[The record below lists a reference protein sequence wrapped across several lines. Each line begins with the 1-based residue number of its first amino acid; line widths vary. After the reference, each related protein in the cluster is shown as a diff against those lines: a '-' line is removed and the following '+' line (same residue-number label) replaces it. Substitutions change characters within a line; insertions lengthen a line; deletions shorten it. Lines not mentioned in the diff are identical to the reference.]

1 MLKFWTGG
9 IMGGGL
15 VFGAGFRAQR
25 GRFAL
30 RALCVL
36 VSGAEGDFLLRGL
49 FDLLVFGAVL
59 LRGLFGLLVF
69 GAVLLLGLQI
79 SSRLLAFCLGRW
91 TSISR
96 LLGSHWRAPLACA
109 FAVAVGVAVAEA
121 APAADAAGGAG
132 APLAPAPLPADFFV
146 GVFCTSSAF
155 DRPVGFPRR
164 CLPSDLDQAAT

>member
-59 LRGLFGLLVF
+59 L
-69 GAVLLLGLQI
+69 LGLQM

-91 TSISR
+91 TSTSR

-109 FAVAVGVAVAEA
+109 FAVAVGVWC
-121 APAADAAGGAG
+121 G
-132 APLAPAPLPADFFV
+132 
-146 GVFCTSSAF
+146 CS
-155 DRPVGFPRR
+155 
-164 CLPSDLDQAAT
+164 